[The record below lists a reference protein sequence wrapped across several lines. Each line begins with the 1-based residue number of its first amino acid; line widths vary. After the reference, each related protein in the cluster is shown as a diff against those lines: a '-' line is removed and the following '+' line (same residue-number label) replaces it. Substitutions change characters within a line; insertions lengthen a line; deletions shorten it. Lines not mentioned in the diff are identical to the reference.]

1 MEMFKC
7 VQYWWVLRS
16 KVVNLELAFTSLN
29 LSEIRICLCFQMDY
43 HGVRRTWASYF
54 AIQANLCVI
63 ENLNWIHQKVIKIYT
78 QAFSN
83 ELILKSSCLEWQ
95 RCQCQIHFYTNHNHN
110 AFIFNSLSDMLQN
123 YRLNFQSSNSSSY
136 WMKEI
141 NTLAFNTHS
150 QQ

>member
-1 MEMFKC
+1 M
-7 VQYWWVLRS
+7 L
-16 KVVNLELAFTSLN
+16 TLN
-29 LSEIRICLCFQMDY
+29 LPSLVNMSEICTCLCFHMDMDY

-63 ENLNWIHQKVIKIYT
+63 ENLNWIHQKVIMIYT

-95 RCQCQIHFYTNHNHN
+95 RCQFQNHFYTNHNHN
-110 AFIFNSLSDMLQN
+110 AFIFNSLSNMLQN
-123 YRLNFQSSNSSSY
+123 YHLNFQSSNSSSY

-141 NTLAFNTHS
+141 NTLAFNTLIHS
-150 QQ
+150 NKMLILTREYQE